1 MSSASCPF
9 GTYVRILKLAA
20 TVTPFP
26 PNASV
31 NNRLAREFC
40 QRGDSQKKLESAG
53 AAALKQ
59 IERTQ
64 TKRAERPALAERPQK
79 FRVALITALR
89 LCRRSCSARICRL

>member
-26 PNASV
+26 SNASV
-31 NNRLAREFC
+31 NNRLARDFC
-40 QRGDSQKKLESAG
+40 QRGDSQRKLESAG

-59 IERTQ
+59 TERTQ
-64 TKRAERPALAERPQK
+64 TTGIERPAFARRPRNSAIGKLNRVTTLLPERQ
-79 FRVALITALR
+79 RAHM
-89 LCRRSCSARICRL
+89 